1 MSLIL
6 EALRKLEREKQN
18 PDRGFLVMAHTPWG
32 AGRRWSTLTLAGLV
46 LAVAAGASLLTV
58 LVVRKRPGPVTPVT
72 EVASPQ
78 PARSSAPAAGV
89 EQRPMAAAALAT
101 SSPVTPFAQTAP
113 VPVTDPEPPVPP
125 SAAASP
131 PPAAPAAV
139 PSLLPAAP
147 THPDLRLLAIS
158 QQDGR
163 PVAIVN
169 DRLVREGDSFDGI
182 RILRIGATE
191 VEVEIHGQK
200 RVLTF
205 Q

>member
-32 AGRRWSTLTLAGLV
+32 AGRRWSSLALAGLV
-46 LAVAAGASLLTV
+46 LAVAAGASLLTA
-58 LVVRKRPGPVTPVT
+58 LVVRRRPGPVIPVT

-78 PARSSAPAAGV
+78 PAAASLPVAGV
-89 EQRPMAAAALAT
+89 AQWSPPPPLAT
-101 SSPVTPFAQTAP
+101 PSPVTPFAQMAS
-113 VPVTDPEPPVPP
+113 VPATTPGPLVPP
-125 SAAASP
+125 DAAAAP

-139 PSLLPAAP
+139 PSPHPAAP
-147 THPDLRLLAIS
+147 TPPDLRLLVIS

-191 VEVEIHGQK
+191 VEVEVHGQK

>member
-6 EALRKLEREKQN
+6 EALRKLEREKQA

-32 AGRRWSTLTLAGLV
+32 AGRRWSALTLAGLV
-46 LAVAAGASLLTV
+46 LLVAVGASLLTAFV
-58 LVVRKRPGPVTPVT
+58 LRKPPASLTPST
-72 EVASPQ
+72 ELASPK
-78 PARSSAPAAGV
+78 PAASSAPAPGG
-89 EQRPMAAAALAT
+89 EQRPMAAAPLAT
-101 SSPVTPFAQTAP
+101 TSPGTPAAQATPAADTP
-113 VPVTDPEPPVPP
+113 VALR
-125 SAAASP
+125 SAKAVASTP
-131 PPAAPAAV
+131 PPAPAVAPSPQPAASV
-139 PSLLPAAP
+139 V
-147 THPDLRLLAIS
+147 PDLRLLAIS

-191 VEVEIHGQK
+191 VEVEVHGQK